1 MNIFKRIFRIGQAEI
16 HSVVEK
22 MEDPIKMTEQGI
34 REMRDDLNQSLE
46 AYAKVKAMAIRS
58 QNSVDKKKEEAA
70 DYERKAILLLEKAG
84 RNEITIEQAENL
96 AKEALGLKN
105 QLLEEITELENQV
118 IIHEKSANEVHKNVE
133 VLKFNINKWENELTT
148 LKARV
153 KVADATK
160 QVNKQMAK
168 IDANSTISM
177 LERMKAKVEEDEA
190 LAQAYGSLADNS
202 KTADDEIN
210 ETLKGDLIQ
219 NELEA
224 LKLKIQSK
232 NQEKITFC
240 CILLYCNIMT
250 ITKTKITRS
259 FDINYF
265 FMRKTTSPIAC
276 VIIN

>member
-58 QNSVDKKKEEAA
+58 QNNVEKKKLEAT
-70 DYERKAILLLEKAG
+70 DYERKAILLLEKAN
-84 RNEITIEQAENL
+84 RNEISIDQAENL

-133 VLKFNINKWENELTT
+133 ILKFNINKWENELAT

-160 QVNKQMAK
+160 LVNKQMAK

-177 LERMKAKVEEDEA
+177 LERMKEKVEEDEA
-190 LAQAYGSLADNS
+190 LAQAYGSMSTQNKS
-202 KTADDEIN
+202 ADDQIN

-219 NELEA
+219 NELDA
-224 LKLKIQSK
+224 LKLKI
-232 NQEKITFC
+232 N
-240 CILLYCNIMT
+240 
-250 ITKTKITRS
+250 TKKE
-259 FDINYF
+259 
-265 FMRKTTSPIAC
+265 
-276 VIIN
+276 

>member
-46 AYAKVKAMAIRS
+46 AYAKVKAMAIRK
-58 QNSVDKKKEEAA
+58 QKNVDKKKEEAA
-70 DYERKAILLLEKAG
+70 DKKQKAIVLLEKAG

-190 LAQAYGSLADNS
+190 LAQAYGSLTKDS

-210 ETLKGDLIQ
+210 DTLKGDLIQ

-232 NQEKITFC
+232 SQE
-240 CILLYCNIMT
+240 
-250 ITKTKITRS
+250 
-259 FDINYF
+259 
-265 FMRKTTSPIAC
+265 
-276 VIIN
+276 